1 MNFDN
6 KDLYNPNNP
15 AYLEDAPK
23 EIEMHQCGLCEDY
36 FEQELD
42 TWVTTLG
49 ACKVCAYCTE
59 YNLQN
64 ETHILI
70 EFVK

>member
-1 MNFDN
+1 MQISNITD
-6 KDLYNPNNP
+6 PR
-15 AYLEDAPK
+15 YLEDAPK

-36 FEQELD
+36 FETELN

-49 ACKVCAYCTE
+49 TLKACAYCTD

-70 EFVK
+70 ELVK